1 MAQRSQR
8 AVLPQGA
15 VPHVRPCPRGAE
27 LLAGGARARAG
38 RLRGVQAA
46 TSTALQSAGA
56 APPPREA
63 ARGSLVGEQSSP
75 PAPLAG
81 GRGAMIPSAGSCW
94 TIARLLRAGRRAGSA
109 WGLCRRRPL
118 RCAPQAATR
127 GRGAGPAASW
137 DASCPLLWG
146 SCSARAGGRGPSNAH
161 AWARGRAACAAAWS
175 ALSGEGRMRAPWAHR
190 LRWGAFAALYSRALR
205 Q

>member
-175 ALSGEGRMRAPWAHR
+175 ALSGEGRMRVPWAHR
-190 LRWGAFAALYSRALR
+190 SRWGAFAALYSRALR
-205 Q
+205 